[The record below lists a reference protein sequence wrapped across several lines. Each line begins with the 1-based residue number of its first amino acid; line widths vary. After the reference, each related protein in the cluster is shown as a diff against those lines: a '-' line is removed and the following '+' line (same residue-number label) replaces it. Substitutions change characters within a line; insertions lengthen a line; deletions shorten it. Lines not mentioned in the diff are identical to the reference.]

1 MRVLT
6 NFVRPGYLLEKP
18 LFLQDGEFLPEGTA
32 LTELHLRSFRDEG
45 VASLDIAPSPRI
57 RQWEQV
63 PELNGFMT
71 GLSKRFGDLGDDQG
85 MDMIRCAVEDVY
97 SRFLFDLESE
107 N

>member
-6 NFVRPGYLLEKP
+6 NFVRSGYVLEKP
-18 LFLQDGEFLPEGTA
+18 VFLADGEFLPEGTP
-32 LTELHLRSFRDEG
+32 LTEEHLKAFRDAG
-45 VASLDIAPSPRI
+45 VAFLEIAPSPRI
-57 RQWEQV
+57 RPWEQV
-63 PELNGFMT
+63 PELNHFMN
-71 GLSKRFGDLGDDQG
+71 GLSKRFGELGHHQG